1 MPAHNMQFRK
11 RRFSWLFEAFC
22 PAKSFVTVDNDDTRI
37 PPHAILP
44 DVAYYPVINP
54 KKQDGSTYLKHS
66 YRVQVGEGG
75 MAIDRYDTS
84 MRYE

>member
-22 PAKSFVTVDNDDTRI
+22 PATSFVTVDNDDTRI

-54 KKQDGSTYLKHS
+54 KKTGWLNLSEALVQGAGWRGGNG
-66 YRVQVGEGG
+66 YR
-75 MAIDRYDTS
+75 S
-84 MRYE
+84 L